1 MKRDNVAFRLLQ
13 EEQTR
18 QKNSLNLVA
27 SENYVSGQ
35 VLLALGSVF
44 TNKYSEG
51 YPRNRYYGGN
61 EVVDKVENLA
71 RERAL
76 KLFKL
81 NPAHWHVNVQPY
93 SGSPANAEVY
103 SALVPLGEK
112 IMGLELT
119 MGGHLSHGHKVSIT
133 SKAWKVAQ
141 YAVDKKTHRLDYET
155 ILRLARREKPKL
167 IIAGY
172 TAYPRV
178 INFKKFNE
186 IAQSVGAFVMVDMSH
201 FAGLVAGRVYP
212 SPFPYADVV
221 TTTTHKTLRGP
232 RGAMI
237 FAKKELARKIDRAVF
252 PGFQGGPHNHQ
263 TLAIAV
269 ALHEALQ
276 PSFVSYAKRV
286 KNNAVV
292 LALELKKRGW
302 EIITGGTD
310 SHVLLVNVSANGVGG
325 YQAETMLEEANIV
338 VNKNT
343 IPYDERP
350 PSDPSGIRLGTPAVT
365 TRGMRVREMKLI
377 ADLIDRALKGESAK
391 SVRRNVL
398 ELVKKFPIP

>member
-71 RERAL
+71 RERVL

-81 NPAHWHVNVQPY
+81 
-93 SGSPANAEVY
+93 
-103 SALVPLGEK
+103 
-112 IMGLELT
+112 
-119 MGGHLSHGHKVSIT
+119 
-133 SKAWKVAQ
+133 
-141 YAVDKKTHRLDYET
+141 
-155 ILRLARREKPKL
+155 
-167 IIAGY
+167 
-172 TAYPRV
+172 
-178 INFKKFNE
+178 NE

-232 RGAMI
+232 RRAMI

-310 SHVLLVNVSANGVGG
+310 SHVLLVNVSANGVAG